1 MSRAWD
7 LLKGKKARQITGA
20 NIEGVGS
27 SIFIQPENK
36 VALKEWEAMSRAAST
51 LAFKGGL
58 PWPDSII
65 LYQATP
71 AASSTATI
79 KPSTL
84 FDSSL
89 HPDAAGYLCVLYGI
103 SIQGS
108 TDAVRMTISLYDGST
123 SSALLVNA
131 EATPASPAPQD
142 LGLQAGP
149 IYFTEDVYITAAET
163 AGASAAKV
171 DMRIAIISRGGN
183 PQ

>member
-27 SIFIQPENK
+27 SIFIQPENRG
-36 VALKEWEAMSRAAST
+36 ALKEWETMSRASST

-58 PWPDSII
+58 PWPDSIR

-71 AASSTATI
+71 AANATASI
-79 KPSTL
+79 KPSTV
-84 FDSSL
+84 FSDV
-89 HPDAAGYLCVLYGI
+89 DASGYLCVLYGM

-108 TDAVRMTISLYDGST
+108 TDTVRMTISLYDGST
-123 SSALLVNA
+123 SVALLANA
-131 EATPASPAPQD
+131 EATPASPVPQD

-163 AGASAAKV
+163 AGSSAAKV